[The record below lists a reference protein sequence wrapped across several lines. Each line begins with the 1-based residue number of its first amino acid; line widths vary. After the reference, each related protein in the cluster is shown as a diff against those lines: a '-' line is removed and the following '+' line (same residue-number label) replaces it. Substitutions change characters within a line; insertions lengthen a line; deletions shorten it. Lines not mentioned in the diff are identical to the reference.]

1 MARYEIR
8 IAGFGGQGV
17 MTAGYILGQAACLFD
32 GKNAAQTQSYGPEAR
47 GGACASEIVISK
59 DPIDYPKVIK
69 PDVLVAMSQEA
80 YLEYCRDIKDGGL
93 IILDKDLVSV
103 DDRRRGVRYTE
114 IPSTAVAEKLGSK
127 VVANIV
133 MLGSLVA
140 LTGVVSREAI
150 MRSVKER
157 FPKHAELNVSALEK
171 GMELGSV
178 SRFDGAAGAKE
189 TEL

>member
-80 YLEYCRDIKDGGL
+80 YLEYCGDIKDGGL

-103 DDRRRGVRYTE
+103 EDRRRGVRYTE
-114 IPSTAVAEKLGSK
+114 IPSTAVAEELGSK

-133 MLGSLVA
+133 MLGSLVS

-157 FPKHAELNVSALEK
+157 FPKHAELNLSALEK
-171 GMELGSV
+171 GMELGST
-178 SRFDGAAGAKE
+178 SRFDVAAGGRE

>member
-1 MARYEIR
+1 MRYEIR

-80 YLEYCRDIKDGGL
+80 YLEYCGDIKDGGL

-103 DDRRRGVRYTE
+103 EDRRRGVRYTE
-114 IPSTAVAEKLGSK
+114 IPSTAVAEELGSK

-157 FPKHAELNVSALEK
+157 FPKHAELNLSALEK
-171 GMELGSV
+171 GMKLGSIN
-178 SRFDGAAGAKE
+178 RFDVAAGAKK